1 VKVLMIEDD
10 PDITMLL
17 VSYLKLYQIDVDA
30 VEKPSLGL
38 EKLAVAHYDLI
49 LLDLTLPEIDG
60 LDLCRMIREKIDTPI
75 IISSA
80 RSDLNDKLVA
90 LEHGADDYLPKPY
103 EPRELVA
110 RITSVMR
117 RYQPSKKVALS
128 KFELSESRQS
138 ITFNKKVLELTPA
151 EYEVLRLLILQ
162 SGRILDRD
170 FLVSNAPSIS
180 EGSSSRTVDVI
191 ISRLRQKIEEDI
203 KSPTYIKS
211 IRNRGYRF
219 DG

>member
-1 VKVLMIEDD
+1 MIEDD

>member
-1 VKVLMIEDD
+1 MKVLMIEDD